1 MLYYIGKTYMSR
13 GKSGRI
19 VLEVDISLKESLY
32 ISLARKNLT
41 LKDWFI
47 KESQAFID
55 KVENPLLFTANVAE
69 KEPSYNKDK

>member
-1 MLYYIGKTYMSR
+1 MSR

-55 KVENPLLFTANVAE
+55 KVENPLLVTANVAE